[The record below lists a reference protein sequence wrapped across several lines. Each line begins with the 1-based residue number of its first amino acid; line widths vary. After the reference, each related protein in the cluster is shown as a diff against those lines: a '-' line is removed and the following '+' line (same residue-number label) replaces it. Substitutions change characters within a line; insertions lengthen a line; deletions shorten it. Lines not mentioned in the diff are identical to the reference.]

1 MPMLGR
7 RVRAVAGWLL
17 ALALV
22 VGCGSPGPSGTGAGL
37 PTPPG
42 EAAGATPPGTAGR
55 LKVVATFSILGDLVA
70 NVGGDRVALRTLVGP
85 GGDAHTF
92 EPSPEDGVALAEAA
106 LIFENGL
113 GFEPWLDKLYT
124 ASGSRAR
131 RVVVTEKIAPLPVG
145 PGDEHA
151 HAEEQAHNGEASG
164 EHGAGEHGEF
174 DPHVWHDVANAM
186 LMVETIRDALV
197 QADPANADVYRTNAE
212 TYLAELKELDAFIV
226 EQTQALPQARRKLV
240 TSHDTFAYFARRY
253 GFEIVG
259 TALGAATTET
269 ADPSA
274 GELARLVEE
283 IRAAGVPV
291 IFAENVHNPGVM
303 ERIAAEAG
311 VKLGPMLYTDALGE
325 PGSDGE
331 TYLKLMRYNV
341 TTLVT
346 ALGS

>member
-1 MPMLGR
+1 MRMPGR

-17 ALALV
+17 ALVLM
-22 VGCGSPGPSGTGAGL
+22 VGCGSAGTSGAGAAL

-42 EAAGATPPGTAGR
+42 EAAGTPPSGIAGR

-70 NVGGDRVALRTLVGP
+70 NVGGDRITLRTLVGP

-106 LIFENGL
+106 LIFENGV
-113 GFEPWLDKLYT
+113 GFEPWLDKLYS

-145 PGDEHA
+145 TGDEHA
-151 HAEEQAHNGEASG
+151 HAEEQGHDGEVAG

-226 EQTQALPQARRKLV
+226 AQTQALPQARRKLV

-259 TALGAATTET
+259 TALGAATTEA

-274 GELARLVEE
+274 GEIARLVEE
-283 IRAAGVPV
+283 IRAAGMPV
-291 IFAENVHNPGVM
+291 IFAENVHNPGLM

-311 VKLGPMLYTDALGE
+311 VKLGPTLYTDALGA